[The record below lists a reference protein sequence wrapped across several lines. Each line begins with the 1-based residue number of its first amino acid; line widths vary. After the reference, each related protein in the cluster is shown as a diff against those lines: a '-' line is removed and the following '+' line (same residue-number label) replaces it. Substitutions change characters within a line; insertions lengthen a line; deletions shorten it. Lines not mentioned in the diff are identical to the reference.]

1 MKYLVNRLND
11 KITALHVSMNPSSG
25 SATFEMSI
33 GDFKYTGKIYFSND
47 EAMFDDL
54 VIMNWGSDDT
64 EVDANIM
71 FQVIDAKSFLD
82 EVHDDW
88 ANSKELLQQE
98 KDYERELSNSHFWSQ
113 R

>member
-11 KITALHVSMNPSSG
+11 KITALNVNMNSSG
-25 SATFEMSI
+25 ESASFEMTI

-47 EAMFDDL
+47 EAIFDDH
-54 VIMNWGSDDT
+54 VTMNWGSDDT

-71 FQVIDAKSFLD
+71 FQVIDAKYFLD

-88 ANSKELLQQE
+88 ANGKELSQQDA
-98 KDYERELSNSHFWSQ
+98 DYERELTNSHFWSQ